1 MRRFEL
7 KKKIYFIL
15 FFITL
20 ILLLIEII
28 LRLLNVEYPIFQKHD
43 PIRGFSLLEN
53 SSGNWNREGKGYV
66 SINSDGLRDIEHDLK
81 KPINTIRIAI
91 LGDSMAEARSLN
103 INDTFWSKL
112 NSNLNQ
118 CTNFHKGKKIEI
130 LNFGVS
136 EYGTTQ
142 QYLTLKNNVWKY
154 DPDLIILAFYSG
166 NDISDNLKSL
176 SKKKYR
182 PYFLFESD
190 GKFDVDKSYLES
202 KPYKILSSLPGRIF
216 IKFSQYSRIA
226 QLFREFYVQMYF
238 KNISKKKLNKEI
250 KEINNFDRSS
260 LYNPL
265 NSDWSRAWLVTEK
278 IIKMID
284 IEIKNKKKEFILVT
298 LSTPIQVYPDND
310 KIEKFKKE
318 NNIDDIFY
326 PENRL
331 DKFSQKNS
339 IKFIQI
345 AKKMRE
351 IALEKS
357 IFFHG
362 FNNTK
367 MGTGHWNESGHK
379 LASKL
384 ISEQICNF
392 Y

>member
-1 MRRFEL
+1 MKHFEL
-7 KKKIYFIL
+7 KKKIIFIL
-15 FFITL
+15 LFITL
-20 ILLLIEII
+20 VFLIIEII
-28 LRLLNVEYPIFQKHD
+28 LRFLNVEYPIFQKHD
-43 PIRGFSLLEN
+43 PIRGFSLLEK
-53 SSGNWNREGKGYV
+53 SSGNWIREGKGYV
-66 SINSDGLRDIEHDLK
+66 SINSDGLRDVERDIN

-103 INDTFWSKL
+103 LNDTFWSKL
-112 NSNLNQ
+112 NSNLSR
-118 CTNFHKGKKIEI
+118 CTNFHKGKKIEVI
-130 LNFGVS
+130 NFGVS

-166 NDISDNLKSL
+166 NDISDNFKSL

-182 PYFLFESD
+182 PYFIFKDD

-202 KPYKILSSLPGRIF
+202 KPYKILSSLPGKFF
-216 IKFSQYSRIA
+216 IKFSQHSRIA

-238 KNISKKKLNKEI
+238 KNTNKKKTKEE
-250 KEINNFDRSS
+250 KKNFVKSS

-265 NSDWSRAWLVTEK
+265 NLDWSIAWSTTEK

-298 LSTPIQVYPDND
+298 LTTPIQVHPDN
-310 KIEKFKKE
+310 KKVEKFKKE

-331 DKFSQKNS
+331 NNFSKKNS
-339 IKFIQI
+339 IKFVQI

-351 IALEKS
+351 TAVEKS

-362 FNNTK
+362 FDNTK
-367 MGTGHWNESGHK
+367 MGEGHWNKSGHE

-384 ISEQICNF
+384 ISEEICNF

>member
-1 MRRFEL
+1 MKSFEL
-7 KKKIYFIL
+7 KKKIIFIL

-20 ILLLIEII
+20 IFLFIEII
-28 LRLLNVEYPIFQKHD
+28 LRLLNIEYPIFQKHD

-66 SINSDGLRDIEHDLK
+66 SINSDGLRDIERDIK
-81 KPINTIRIAI
+81 KEINTIRIAI
-91 LGDSMAEARSLN
+91 LGDSFAEARSLN
-103 INDTFWSKL
+103 LNDTFWSKL
-112 NSNLNQ
+112 NSNLSR
-118 CTNFHKGKKIEI
+118 CTNFHKGKKIDI

-142 QYLTLKNNVWKY
+142 QYLTLKNEVWKY

-182 PYFLFESD
+182 PYFLFRDD
-190 GKFDVDKSYLES
+190 GKFDVDKSYLDS
-202 KPYKILSSLPGRIF
+202 KPYKILSSLPGRLF

-238 KNISKKKLNKEI
+238 KNIGKKKYTEGK
-250 KEINNFDRSS
+250 NNFEISS
-260 LYNPL
+260 FYNPL
-265 NSDWSRAWLVTEK
+265 NSDWSRAWSTTEK

-284 IEIKNKKKEFILVT
+284 VDIKNKKKDFILVT
-298 LSTPIQVYPDND
+298 LSTPIQVHPDN
-310 KIEKFKKE
+310 KKVEIFKKE

-331 DKFSQKNS
+331 NKFSKKNS

-351 IALEKS
+351 TAVEES

-362 FNNTK
+362 FDNTK
-367 MGTGHWNESGHK
+367 MGEGHWNKSGHEI
-379 LASKL
+379 ASKL
-384 ISEQICNF
+384 ISKEICNF

>member
-1 MRRFEL
+1 
-7 KKKIYFIL
+7 
-15 FFITL
+15 
-20 ILLLIEII
+20 
-28 LRLLNVEYPIFQKHD
+28 
-43 PIRGFSLLEN
+43 
-53 SSGNWNREGKGYV
+53 
-66 SINSDGLRDIEHDLK
+66 
-81 KPINTIRIAI
+81 
-91 LGDSMAEARSLN
+91 
-103 INDTFWSKL
+103 
-112 NSNLNQ
+112 
-118 CTNFHKGKKIEI
+118 
-130 LNFGVS
+130 
-136 EYGTTQ
+136 
-142 QYLTLKNNVWKY
+142 
-154 DPDLIILAFYSG
+154 
-166 NDISDNLKSL
+166 
-176 SKKKYR
+176 
-182 PYFLFESD
+182 
-190 GKFDVDKSYLES
+190 
-202 KPYKILSSLPGRIF
+202 
-216 IKFSQYSRIA
+216 
-226 QLFREFYVQMYF
+226 MYF

-250 KEINNFDRSS
+250 KETNNFDRSS

-265 NSDWSRAWLVTEK
+265 NSDWSRAWLATEK

-298 LSTPIQVYPDND
+298 LSTPIQVYPDID